1 MCSSPRTDSQLLLA
15 SFNKEAAAGLTA
27 SWEIHA
33 DDIVLHALV
42 TDGKLDAGPG
52 PAPGGADLVITV
64 PVIDELPSYRNLMQA
79 IKCGL
84 AVLSGRRK
92 LLDTFVRVFT
102 VSQPE

>member
-1 MCSSPRTDSQLLLA
+1 MVLRA
-15 SFNKEAAAGLTA
+15 SFNQEEAAGLTA
-27 SWEIHA
+27 SWEIHSEN
-33 DDIVLHALV
+33 IVLHALL

-64 PVIDELPSYRNLMQA
+64 PVIEDLPSYRNLMQA

-84 AVLSGRRK
+84 AEVSGRRK

-102 VSQPE
+102 PAPAA